1 MAELTTTRGSFLLN
15 FVPYLLVLLLTII
28 GVVYT
33 TVDKK
38 PLVHYWEI
46 LAIVTCAVCILS
58 GWPHAP
64 SRDDRIR
71 LLGTQILHWAAFLA
85 VMNLVLNSDVQHM
98 LDAGATGRAMLV
110 LLALG
115 TFVAGV
121 HILSWQIC
129 VLGVLMALS
138 VPAIAWIEGPGLVAL
153 LLAIA
158 LIVLGTLF
166 WRYGHHEVGF

>member
-1 MAELTTTRGSFLLN
+1 MAELTITRGSFLLN

-64 SRDDRIR
+64 S
-71 LLGTQILHWAAFLA
+71 
-85 VMNLVLNSDVQHM
+85 
-98 LDAGATGRAMLV
+98 
-110 LLALG
+110 
-115 TFVAGV
+115 
-121 HILSWQIC
+121 
-129 VLGVLMALS
+129 
-138 VPAIAWIEGPGLVAL
+138 
-153 LLAIA
+153 
-158 LIVLGTLF
+158 
-166 WRYGHHEVGF
+166 